1 MSNFTKEMIDDYA
14 NKLLIGL
21 SEDERNMIQQEF
33 DEIEKNMNL
42 INQIPNISDVEVQS
56 YPYEME
62 IDELRCDDD
71 IAEEINIDVLL
82 RNCDVVEGREV
93 EVPKVVG

>member
-21 SEDERNMIQQEF
+21 TEEERTMIQEEF
-33 DEIEKNMNL
+33 DEIEKNMEL
-42 INQIPNISDVEVQS
+42 INKIDGIKDVEIQS
-56 YPYEME
+56 YPFEME
-62 IDELRCDDD
+62 VNDLRDDTEVDDEIEIDT
-71 IAEEINIDVLL
+71 LL
-82 RNCDVVEGREV
+82 RNAGKVDGREV